1 MEKIDHKRRAFVYKG
16 RKIYEWD
23 QTLEEVNFY
32 TTAPPGITAR
42 EIACKIQTAWLTL
55 GAASAQHPFIDEALF
70 SRANVSESFWTLED
84 GVIHIMVTKA
94 KPGEIWLA
102 FLKNHAPAAGGGEAQ
117 VLEQAIRKELMLERF
132 QSENPGFDF
141 SGATFNGAA
150 PDPTTFLK

>member
-1 MEKIDHKRRAFVYKG
+1 MEKIAHRRRAFVYKG
-16 RKIYEWD
+16 RKVYEWD
-23 QTLEEVNFY
+23 QTLEEVNLY
-32 TTAPPGITAR
+32 TPAPPGITAR
-42 EIACKIQTAWLTL
+42 EIVCKIQSTWFTL

-84 GVIHIMVTKA
+84 GTIHVMVTKA

-102 FLKNHAPAAGGGEAQ
+102 FLKNHAPATEGEAQ

-141 SGATFNGAA
+141 SGASFNGAV